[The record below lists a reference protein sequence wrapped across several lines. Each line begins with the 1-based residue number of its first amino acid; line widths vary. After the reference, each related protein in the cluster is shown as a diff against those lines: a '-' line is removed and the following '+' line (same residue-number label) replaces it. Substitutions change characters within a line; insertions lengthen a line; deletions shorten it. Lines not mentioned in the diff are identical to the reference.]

1 MIDSVDKDTLVTWHN
16 GIEGPKG
23 GASDFLLSCS
33 GCLAGILGFSQ
44 AYEVVSK
51 GDGSCHY
58 LAAHHPEF

>member
-1 MIDSVDKDTLVTWHN
+1 MIDSVDKDTVVMWHN

-23 GASDFLLSCS
+23 GFLLSCS
-33 GCLAGILGFSQ
+33 RCLVEILRFSQ

-58 LAAHHPEF
+58 PAAHHLES